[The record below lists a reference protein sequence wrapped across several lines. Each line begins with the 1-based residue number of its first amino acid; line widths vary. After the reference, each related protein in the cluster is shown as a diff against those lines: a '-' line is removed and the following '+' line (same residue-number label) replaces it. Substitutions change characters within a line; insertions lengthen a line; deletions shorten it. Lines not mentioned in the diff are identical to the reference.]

1 MGRFIHREDDDEF
14 LDLSREARP
23 LTRIVVFCVLAIAL
37 IGGAVVFGKSWYE
50 RQVDPPGKPGKKVE
64 VTIEQGTSVSGI
76 ADLLADKHIVGNS
89 NVFKFWLR
97 GKDLNALAGVYEFQE
112 KSSFQEALTVL
123 EAGPVP
129 PDTLSIT
136 LPEGLT
142 LGEITAT
149 LVQSQP
155 KFTLEQVNVALADV
169 TIRSKYQPPN
179 EPSLEGLIY
188 PSTYEFGLEDDP
200 STMLRRMV
208 AETDSVVDSLDIVGG
223 SQRLGLSPYQIVVV
237 ASLIQE
243 EAGSVEEMPK
253 IARVIYNRLS
263 TGTPLGIDA
272 TSRYLAEKTGRP
284 IDFESTSP
292 YNTRRNPS
300 LPPTPIAAPG
310 KTALQAALAPAD
322 GPWIYYVLEDPGVHF
337 FTDSAAE
344 FQQKKLE
351 CEAEGLGCG

>member
-1 MGRFIHREDDDEF
+1 VGRFIHREDEDEY

-23 LTRIVVFCVLAIAL
+23 LTRIVVFCVLAVAL
-37 IGGAVVFGKSWYE
+37 IGGGVVFGKSWYE
-50 RQVDPPGKPGKKVE
+50 NQVDPPGKPGKKVE

-76 ADLLADKHIVGNS
+76 ADLLAENNVVGNS

-97 GKDLNALAGVYEFQE
+97 GKDLTAQAGVYEFQE
-112 KSSFQEALTVL
+112 KSSFQEAFDIL

-129 PDTLSIT
+129 PDTVRVT
-136 LPEGLT
+136 VPEGLT
-142 LGEITAT
+142 LPEIATA
-149 LVQSQP
+149 LVQAQP
-155 KFTLEQVNVALADV
+155 TFTAEQVNLAIADA

-179 EPSLEGLIY
+179 ELSLEGLIY

-200 STMLRRMV
+200 ATMLRRMV

-223 SQRLGLSPYQIVVV
+223 SQRLGLSPYQIIVL

-272 TSRYLAEKTGRP
+272 TSRYLAEKTGQP
-284 IDFESTSP
+284 LDFSSTSP
-292 YNTRRNPS
+292 YNTRRNPN

-310 KTALQAALAPAD
+310 RPALAAALAPAD